1 MGAAEADAGD
11 SVNLGLQGK
20 QIVVSGGTGFLGE
33 AVVRVLRE
41 AGAEVWLPVF
51 APSELER
58 VDFGPGP
65 AVHLELG
72 VDLSDELQAV
82 QFFGKVPDLW
92 GSVHCAGGFTMGP
105 FLESSIGELQH
116 MLQLNLHTCFLSCRE
131 AARAMVSTGR
141 GGRIVNVS
149 AQPGVDGRQGGYKV
163 PYAASKAAVAN
174 LTQAAAAELVSEGIL
189 VNAVVPSIIDTPP
202 NRAGMPEADHEAWA
216 TPEEI
221 AHTIAFLVSPA
232 NRVTRGELVSV
243 AGRS

>member
-1 MGAAEADAGD
+1 MGAPEADGD
-11 SVNLGLQGK
+11 STVDLGLRGK
-20 QIVVSGGTGFLGE
+20 QVVVSGGTGFLGE
-33 AVVRVLRE
+33 AVVRVLRD

-105 FLESSIGELQH
+105 FLESSISDLQH

-131 AARAMVSTGR
+131 AARAMVGGGK

-149 AQPGVDGRQGGYKV
+149 DRK
-163 PYAASKAAVAN
+163 S
-174 LTQAAAAELVSEGIL
+174 
-189 VNAVVPSIIDTPP
+189 VV
-202 NRAGMPEADHEAWA
+202 
-216 TPEEI
+216 
-221 AHTIAFLVSPA
+221 
-232 NRVTRGELVSV
+232 
-243 AGRS
+243 